1 MIAARLARCSAGR
14 TLRGAACGSRS
25 YGGSI
30 LSFRD
35 VRFEYK
41 QMHPI
46 LEEVSFNVDEGAKV
60 TIMGQN
66 GSGKSTILKLIQG
79 DLVPDSGQINLKH
92 GLRVAASHQVM
103 KREDSLLSVKGYFKK
118 YAPHLGRGIESDIYK
133 VLQNVELDATSPMDR
148 LVKSFSGGQQ
158 ARLLLAAA
166 LIQGPD
172 LLLLDEPTNNL
183 DAAGIDNLTDLI
195 LGMDQTCLV
204 ISHDEFFLNSFT
216 DSVLYLDNWTKKVE
230 SYDGNYMD
238 VKREIAKR
246 IQKEN
251 QENARLA
258 KEAEKKT
265 AQANKFA
272 NKGGGLRKVAQKM
285 RKVAGEMKEAKVNV
299 RKEDKALRNFTIPA
313 QFGATEVLKVKS
325 ISLPS
330 NQGSGI
336 ATIPLELPVVMN
348 RGMRMHLFGPN
359 GIGKTTLLHHIV
371 ENKLDGCSISGG
383 IRVGYY
389 RQDFS
394 TLNFEH
400 TVVESLT
407 EVALESTSEQDIRKT
422 ASNFLLSG
430 NIMNQKIGT
439 LSEGQKGLCAFA
451 RLVLQEPGLLI
462 LDEPTN
468 HINFRHLPAIQKALN
483 EYEGTMIMVSH
494 DPSFVKKVKTDIK
507 LNLAEEMDR
516 FKVLLAAR
524 HAQEKEMQIKLH
536 NKNQLN
542 LIKLQQQATQEV
554 AAIISILLKTFSM
567 NRVGGVIKKYSK
579 VRL

>member
-1 MIAARLARCSAGR
+1 MISFGIRHSSRAVVELGK
-14 TLRGAACGSRS
+14 RS
-25 YGGSI
+25 YGGSV

-35 VRFEYK
+35 VSFEYK
-41 QMHPI
+41 QMQPI
-46 LEEVSFNVDEGAKV
+46 LEGASFSVDEGSKV

-79 DLVPDSGQINLKH
+79 ELVPDSGQINNQN

-103 KREDSLLSVKGYFKK
+103 RKSDSLLSVKDYFKK
-118 YAPHLGRGIESDIYK
+118 AAPHLGRGIEGDIHK
-133 VLQNVELDATSPMDR
+133 VLQAVQLEETSALER
-148 LVKSFSGGQQ
+148 AVNTYSGGQQ

-166 LIQGPD
+166 LIQKPD

-183 DAAGIDNLTDLI
+183 DMAGIDNLTDLI
-195 LGMDQTCLV
+195 LDMEQTCLV
-204 ISHDEFFLNSFT
+204 ISHDETFLNSFT
-216 DSVLYLDNWTKKVE
+216 DSVLYLDAWTKQVE
-230 SYDGNYMD
+230 SYDGNYLD
-238 VKREIAKR
+238 VKRDIARR

-251 QENARLA
+251 QQNARLA
-258 KEAEKKT
+258 KEAEAKK
-265 AQANKFA
+265 AQAGKFA

-285 RKVAGEMKEAKVNV
+285 RKVAAEMKDAQVSV
-299 RKEDKALRNFTIPA
+299 RKEDRALRDFSLPA
-313 QFGATEVLKVKS
+313 QFGAMEVLNVNA

-330 NQGSGI
+330 NQGGGI

-348 RGMRMHLFGPN
+348 RGMRMHLYGPN
-359 GIGKTTLLHHIV
+359 GIGKTTLLQHIV
-371 ENKLDGCSISGG
+371 ENKLDGCTIAGG

-400 TVVESLT
+400 TVVESLR
-407 EVALESTSEQDIRKT
+407 EVALSSTSEQDIRKT

-430 NIMNQKIGT
+430 NIMHQKIGT

-483 EYEGTMIMVSH
+483 EYQGTMIMVSH
-494 DPSFVKKVKTDIK
+494 DHAFVKKVKTDVK
-507 LNLAEEMDR
+507 LDLGEEMVR
-516 FKVLLAAR
+516 FKSILA
-524 HAQEKEMQIKLH
+524 QQKQD
-536 NKNQLN
+536 QLVKKKKSP
-542 LIKLQQQATQEV
+542 IDFVKLQEQATRE
-554 AAIISILLKTFSM
+554 AAEIVSMLMKAFSM

-579 VRL
+579 MKI